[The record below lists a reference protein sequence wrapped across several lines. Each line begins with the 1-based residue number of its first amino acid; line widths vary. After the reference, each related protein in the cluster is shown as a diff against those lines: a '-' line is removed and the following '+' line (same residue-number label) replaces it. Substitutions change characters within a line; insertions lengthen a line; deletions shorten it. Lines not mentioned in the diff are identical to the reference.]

1 MAHNVQR
8 KYEEKLNADELAI
21 FLRRTN
27 ICYQNDLARRA
38 HFLTALSQFILAVG
52 VVNQLTI
59 SC

>member
-38 HFLTALSQFILAVG
+38 HFLTALSQCP
-52 VVNQLTI
+52 TI
-59 SC
+59 YCSRWGG